1 MIQDM
6 MDINMKKDMNG
17 IELEM
22 TGVEIEGTI
31 KEYNPVPEGWKVLEG
46 ETLFPKDG
54 KSQKTKIC
62 HKEKKSKT
70 SV

>member
-1 MIQDM
+1 MKTDM
-6 MDINMKKDMNG
+6 KG
-17 IELEM
+17 IELDM

-31 KEYNPVPEGWKVLEG
+31 KEDNPVSEGWKVLEG
-46 ETLFPKDG
+46 KTLFPKDG

-62 HKEKKSKT
+62 HKEEKSKT